1 MQFQTSA
8 SLFIYKSKYSINID
22 ILPRKKELSSEV
34 VAQPTQQVKAVIP
47 QRSSS
52 FSSIQSCLGILPPI
66 PFRVKPSPQL
76 DESMYSNPNV
86 A

>member
-1 MQFQTSA
+1 MQVQTSVP
-8 SLFIYKSKYSINID
+8 LFIYKSKYSINVD

-34 VAQPTQQVKAVIP
+34 VAQPTQQVKAGDSTTFVF
-47 QRSSS
+47 